1 MDHPRR
7 PLRPTPPPLPDN
19 PSVPPP
25 AARRRARLV
34 GYFIAALAIG
44 LSDHWLSCAPLQ
56 NPAGKG
62 DTEANERTE

>member
-1 MDHPRR
+1 
-7 PLRPTPPPLPDN
+7 
-19 PSVPPP
+19 
-25 AARRRARLV
+25 V